1 MRAGRL
7 RHKASVYV
15 PASTTNEY
23 GEVNASF
30 ELLGEFPC
38 GVKSRVKRE
47 FDVSATEVST
57 TQYDLAFRYNASLSV
72 ISHSSH
78 VVVDGV
84 KMQILSMAVDGL
96 RGRVI
101 LMRCEERS

>member
-30 ELLGEFPC
+30 TLLGEFPC

-47 FDVSATEVST
+47 FDSSATEIST
-57 TQYDLAFRYNASLSV
+57 TQYDLAFRYHSNLSV
-72 ISHSSH
+72 IKLSSYL
-78 VVVDGV
+78 VVDGV

-96 RGRVI
+96 RGRTI
-101 LMRCEERS
+101 LMRCEQRS